1 MINKLGLCGFKC
13 FKNQQEF
20 NLSKLNLFTGF
31 NGRGKSTVFQSLLML
46 AQSLYSNGTIEKLK
60 INGQFVRLGLFDDI
74 ISFDNTGER
83 VFFNIDS
90 DIADIKTLE
99 LGYKELDDRN
109 GIICKLI
116 ANGVNCFTTKAEI
129 NAERKTLSIHTSLA
143 NYPKESIEILLS
155 NFYYISADRLG
166 PTMDEIKD
174 DVLKDNPVGTKGE
187 HRLITLS
194 SQVKTN
200 GIRFNN
206 KEKNDEKS
214 LIDEV
219 NKWLNYI
226 MDGANIEIRGKE
238 KEWSVLQ
245 LILNNVKAVNTGFG
259 YSYILAIIVTAL
271 IAPKGSCV
279 FIENPEAHLHP
290 RAQARLTELLCKMAE
305 FGIQVF
311 IETHSEHIVNGAR
324 LASLKDE
331 IDIKPKDISIHF
343 FDEDYSVNPLKIED
357 NGQILN
363 WPEGFFDQ
371 QEKDLSEILKNGLL
385 KC

>member
-13 FKNQQEF
+13 FKDPQEF
-20 NLSKLNLFTGF
+20 KLSKLNLFTGF

-74 ISFDNTGER
+74 VSFKNTEKK
-83 VFFNIDS
+83 VSFNIDS
-90 DIADIKTLE
+90 DIDDIKTLE

-109 GIICKLI
+109 GAICNLV
-116 ANGVNCFTTKAEI
+116 ANGVDFFTTKAEI
-129 NAERKTLSIHTSLA
+129 NTELKAINFQRSLA
-143 NYPKESIEILLS
+143 NYPQGAIEILLS

-174 DVLKDNPVGTKGE
+174 DVLKDNPVGTRGE

-206 KEKNDEKS
+206 KEKNDDKS
-214 LIDEV
+214 LIKEV
-219 NKWLNYI
+219 NKWLDYI
-226 MDGANIEIRGKE
+226 MDGAKIEIKGKE
-238 KEWSVLQ
+238 KDWSVLQ
-245 LILNNVKAVNTGFG
+245 LILNKVKAVNTGFG
-259 YSYILAIIVTAL
+259 LSYILAIIVTAL

-305 FGIQVF
+305 LGIQVF

-324 LASLKDE
+324 LAALKNE

-343 FDEDYSVNPLKIED
+343 FDEDYSVKPLEIED
-357 NGQILN
+357 NGQISN